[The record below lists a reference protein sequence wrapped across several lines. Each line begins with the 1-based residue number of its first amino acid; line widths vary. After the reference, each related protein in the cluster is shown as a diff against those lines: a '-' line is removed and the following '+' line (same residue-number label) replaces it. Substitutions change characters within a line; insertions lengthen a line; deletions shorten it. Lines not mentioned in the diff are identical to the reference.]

1 MWKLII
7 FKYIAQ
13 SCADVH
19 FNYMLSWWFSWCHVQ
34 LFTTPWTV
42 ALQAPRPWD
51 FPGKNTGVRCHFL
64 LLGIFSTEGSDL
76 HVLHCRQVLSLLSHQ
91 ANLIHMYKA
100 EFMSFRIDWLDLL
113 AVQGTRQES
122 SPAPQSKSINSSVL
136 SLLYGPALAS
146 IHDYWKHHSF
156 DHTDFVC
163 KVILLLLIHC
173 LGLP

>member
-91 ANLIHMYKA
+91 ANLMLNLCPLGLTGLI
-100 EFMSFRIDWLDLL
+100 
-113 AVQGTRQES
+113 
-122 SPAPQSKSINSSVL
+122 
-136 SLLYGPALAS
+136 SLLSKGLYKSLLQ
-146 IHDYWKHHSF
+146 HHSP
-156 DHTDFVC
+156 
-163 KVILLLLIHC
+163 KALILQCSAFFMVQLSHLYMTTGNTIALTIQTLSAKWYC
-173 LGLP
+173 CF

>member
-1 MWKLII
+1 MVVYLM
-7 FKYIAQ
+7 
-13 SCADVH
+13 SCPTLHDPVDCSPPGSSSMGFPRQEYRSKMPFPSPGDLLYWGIRPA
-19 FNYMLSWWFSWCHVQ
+19 C
-34 LFTTPWTV
+34 P
-42 ALQAPRPWD
+42 ALQAGSFTAEP
-51 FPGKNTGVRCHFL
+51 PGKP
-64 LLGIFSTEGSDL
+64 
-76 HVLHCRQVLSLLSHQ
+76 
-91 ANLIHMYKA
+91 YA

-113 AVQGTRQES
+113 AVQRTLQES